1 MRVVLVEPGKP
12 AISKEL
18 PNRLEVLQQEV
29 GGWIEAV
36 YLADDDACM
45 IVNEEGKLLG
55 MKPNI
60 LMKNG
65 DGSVYDVL
73 CGNVLIVGV
82 DEDDFCGL
90 TDDQTTRYLEE
101 YSTADRL
108 Y

>member
-1 MRVVLVEPGKP
+1 LKVVLVEPGKP
-12 AISKEL
+12 ATSKEL

-36 YLADDDACM
+36 YLPDDDACM

-60 LMKNG
+60 LLKNS
-65 DGSVYDVL
+65 DGTAYDVL
-73 CGNVLIVGV
+73 CGNVLIVGI

-90 TDDQTTRYLEE
+90 SEDQTARYLEE